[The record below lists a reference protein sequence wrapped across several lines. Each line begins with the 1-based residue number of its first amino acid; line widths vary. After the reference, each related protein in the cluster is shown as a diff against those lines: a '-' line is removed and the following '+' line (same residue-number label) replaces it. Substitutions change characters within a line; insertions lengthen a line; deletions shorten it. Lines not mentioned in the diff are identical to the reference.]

1 MFDVNNFMLSMF
13 DVNNFMSSMWDV
25 NNFMLSMFD
34 VNNFMSDNRNMN
46 TTAWPA
52 AAAFIYKSRTLAAQ
66 FSKSVPA
73 ST

>member
-1 MFDVNNFMLSMF
+1 MWDVNKLMLSMSGM
-13 DVNNFMSSMWDV
+13 NKFMSSMWDV

-34 VNNFMSDNRNMN
+34 VNNFMSDNRDMN
-46 TTAWPA
+46 TTAWPV
-52 AAAFIYKSRTLAAQ
+52 AAFIYKSRTLAAQ